1 MPHTAI
7 GNTKPEWAPEGAT
20 PLLKGGLD
28 IDIETG
34 LILPWGK
41 TEVSPE
47 NLNHLCGQA
56 NIKLRD

>member
-34 LILPWGK
+34 LILPRGK

-47 NLNHLCGQA
+47 NL
-56 NIKLRD
+56 